1 MADGR
6 GAPINRG
13 RRWADR
19 RTGSGRE
26 GGGRGPDP
34 RVGERRAARAAGGKR
49 EGEKG
54 RGGSVEASIS
64 CERGGQV
71 RSQSKAVA
79 VVKRKPIRLNF
90 FLISDPKAKPLQ

>member
-1 MADGR
+1 VPQSTAEGGGQIVGR
-6 GAPINRG
+6 DLEG
-13 RRWADR
+13 R
-19 RTGSGRE
+19 